1 MKTVHVNSY
10 ERKASEKKPD
20 PFKAQIDARIAKRLA
35 EAEAYRRMNTFQ
47 DEIGYAAGPR
57 PVEIVM
63 ACARGLKRLALI
75 GRV

>member
-1 MKTVHVNSY
+1 MKTVHVNAY
-10 ERKASEKKPD
+10 ERKAPEKKPD

-35 EAEAYRRMNTFQ
+35 EAAAYRRLNAFR
-47 DEIGYAAGPR
+47 DSIDYDPGIR

-63 ACARGLKRLALI
+63 ACARGLKRLALT